1 MDELILKLNNAM
13 REHETVLFGQEPDK
27 KLYTSTDLSLTLI
40 NATVLIQAS
49 TRHINFLE
57 KRIIPGV
64 NSNEYK

>member
-1 MDELILKLNNAM
+1 MDKLILKLNNAM
-13 REHETVLFGQEPDK
+13 REHDTVLFGQEPDK
-27 KLYTSTDLSLTLI
+27 NQYTSKDLSETLI
-40 NATVLIQAS
+40 NATVLLQAS